1 MQFKLVYLIFMILLV
16 VTVSNPAFAS
26 KLREGVYIGT
36 KTVVDGSSAN
46 PLYVIFANKHITG
59 ILGPENAG
67 VKVEKFDIQIDQPSG
82 LTFTSMGNNLDIKF
96 AEDNVTLGTAKYSK
110 GSNKSKIPFD
120 GYYFVAD
127 SLFNVLRSFINVGPD
142 GSALISL
149 ELTQPHRFFG
159 KVDKTGKFNLVF
171 SSDSKDT
178 TAATD
183 FSGEQ
188 VIVSYTDSTGT
199 FSQTM
204 QKEKVTNKK

>member
-1 MQFKLVYLIFMILLV
+1 MKLKFFYVIFIILFT
-16 VTVSNPAFAS
+16 VTMSNSAFAS
-26 KLREGVYIGT
+26 KLREGVYLGT
-36 KTVVDGSSAN
+36 KTVVDSTSAP

-59 ILGPENAG
+59 ILGPENGG
-67 VKVEKFDIQIDQPSG
+67 VKVEKFDVQVNQFSG

-96 AEDNVTLGTAKYSK
+96 TEDNIALGTAKYNK
-110 GSNKSKIPFD
+110 GSGKSKIPFA

-127 SLFNVLRSFINVGPD
+127 SLFNVLKSFINVGPD
-142 GSALISL
+142 GSAIISL

-159 KVDKTGKFNLVF
+159 KIDKAGKFNLVF
-171 SSDSKDT
+171 SGDSKDT
-178 TAATD
+178 VVSTD

-204 QKEKVTNKK
+204 QKEKITNKK